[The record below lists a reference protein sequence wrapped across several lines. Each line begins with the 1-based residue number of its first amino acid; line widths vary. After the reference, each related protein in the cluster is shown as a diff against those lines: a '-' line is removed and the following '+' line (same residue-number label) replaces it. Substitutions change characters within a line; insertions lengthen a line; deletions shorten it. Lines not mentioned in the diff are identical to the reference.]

1 MSNVEL
7 VRHFYDLFKAGNKDY
22 LNLCSDDIEWNA
34 MEGMPSGGRYVGK
47 QAVFGRYFPNMLSN
61 FAEFHA
67 VSDEFIDAG
76 RAVIVL
82 GRYKGVAKNTGKKF
96 EAPFAHVYKIKE
108 GRIAAFRQYADT
120 AKIQQALMP

>member
-47 QAVFGRYFPNMLSN
+47 PAVFGRYFPNMLSN

-67 VSDEFIDAG
+67 VPDEFIDAG

-82 GRYKGVAKNTGKKF
+82 GKYKGVAKNTGKKF